1 MRRRELFRLA
11 IASTFLGKIRFAQS
25 ASLKTAS
32 PVLAGLTPAQ
42 HERALRLHQES
53 VVINCHDH
61 MWRRQDYLDMLKGGV
76 TANIYKPLAD
86 GIYFD
91 ERNRRIFPASPEQ
104 RLRGRHDPPPT
115 EERGR
120 RISPADLFDSFD
132 WTGKYLEM
140 VAKVEAREKAG
151 DPPVL
156 IVRKVEDIHRAKRE
170 GKAGI
175 ILGNEG
181 SLPLGENLEMFD
193 PLYRKGLRELA
204 LFWPAGYHTR
214 HVLDEKGTL
223 TPWAHQVIEKANK
236 VGVVLDPSH
245 LAHVPAFRQVLEES
259 KPVIHTHGAPKFP
272 RNRRFSEGDLEDDQI
287 RAIADQGG
295 VIGLHFCTYIKN
307 VKGHYW
313 SPTLDDLM
321 DHVEHL
327 VKVGGIGC
335 VGIGADHFPYN
346 SQPVG
351 DSFEQEGSTPRIED
365 RDWRKTFV
373 VGLDKISGMPLF
385 TQGLVGRGFSDG
397 DIKKILGGNVLRVLK
412 QVWKA

>member
-1 MRRRELFRLA
+1 MRRRELFAMA
-11 IASTFLGKIRFAQS
+11 IASTFLGKIRFAHS

-42 HERALRLHQES
+42 LDRALRLHQES

-76 TANIYKPLAD
+76 TAKIYKPLAD
-86 GIYFD
+86 GKYID
-91 ERNRRIFPASPEQ
+91 ESNRRIFPA
-104 RLRGRHDPPPT
+104 DP
-115 EERGR
+115 
-120 RISPADLFDSFD
+120 FD

-193 PLYRKGLRELA
+193 PLYQKGLRELA

-214 HVLDEKGTL
+214 HVLTEKSTL
-223 TPWAHQVIEKANK
+223 TPFAHQVIEKANK
-236 VGVVLDPSH
+236 LGVVLDPSH
-245 LAHVPAFRQVLEES
+245 LAHGPAFRQVLEES

-272 RNRRFSEGDLEDDQI
+272 RNRRLAEGDLEDDQI

-373 VGLDKISGMPLF
+373 VGIDKISGMPLF
-385 TQGLVGRGFSDG
+385 TQGLVGRGFSDE
-397 DIKKILGGNVLRVLK
+397 DIKKILGGNVLRVFK